1 MNRHLFKSELDGLA
15 LSNSLTLCAKITFI
29 VGVVFAVLTFLAS
42 FITGALMLSAPGG
55 DAGVFL
61 MLFVGPIGG
70 GISFFLGYVC
80 SVVLKAFASIT
91 LHSFIS
97 ALNSENIAVSVAP
110 RQSQK

>member
-1 MNRHLFKSELDGLA
+1 MNRHLFKSELDGLT
-15 LSNSLTLCAKITFI
+15 LSNSLTLCAKIAFI

-42 FITGALMLSAPGG
+42 FITGVLMVSEAGSASGF
-55 DAGVFL
+55 VL
-61 MLFVGPIGG
+61 MFFVGLIGG
-70 GISFFLGYVC
+70 SISFFLGYVC
-80 SVVLKAFASIT
+80 SVVLKAFASIA